1 MRCHMP
7 GIQKKTFSSRH
18 IFHVHRKRCMRRA
31 HLGAQTDVYAL
42 GASPSL
48 SFVYLIVRMLKKL
61 YYLSLYEEE
70 PFKVRG

>member
-1 MRCHMP
+1 
-7 GIQKKTFSSRH
+7 
-18 IFHVHRKRCMRRA
+18 MRRA

-42 GASPSL
+42 GALPSL

-70 PFKVRG
+70 PFKDRG